1 MMVKVDLL
9 PEGQYPSV
17 THFAGGGAYGDLLL
31 FSQHLQQPPF
41 SPHTQ
46 HLRRL
51 GQQMKKTKV
60 CVTLGTEWNFLVL
73 FFQTEAI

>member
-1 MMVKVDLL
+1 MVICCSF
-9 PEGQYPSV
+9 PS
-17 THFAGGGAYGDLLL
+17 TYSNPLFPRHLQRSP
-31 FSQHLQQPPF
+31 FSQR
-41 SPHTQ
+41 TQ

>member
-1 MMVKVDLL
+1 MVICCFFPAL
-9 PEGQYPSV
+9 
-17 THFAGGGAYGDLLL
+17 TAI
-31 FSQHLQQPPF
+31 PF
-41 SPHTQ
+41 SPRTQ

>member
-1 MMVKVDLL
+1 MVIRCVFPGTYSNL
-9 PEGQYPSV
+9 P
-17 THFAGGGAYGDLLL
+17 F
-31 FSQHLQQPPF
+31 PPR
-41 SPHTQ
+41 TQ

-51 GQQMKKTKV
+51 GQQMKKTEV

>member
-1 MMVKVDLL
+1 MA
-9 PEGQYPSV
+9 QYPTA
-17 THFAGGGAYGDLLL
+17 THFKAGGGAYGDPLL
-31 FSQHLQQPPF
+31 FLQHLQRSPF
-41 SPHTQ
+41 SQRTQ

>member
-1 MMVKVDLL
+1 MATYFQQEVVRMVIRYVF
-9 PEGQYPSV
+9 P
-17 THFAGGGAYGDLLL
+17 
-31 FSQHLQQPPF
+31 QHLQQSPF
-41 SPHTQ
+41 SQRTQ